1 MDTNEI
7 GNKVKDLFHKGSK
20 ATKEAPERAGDKMQ
34 DFTDKSVVKVEKYQL
49 EQKRDVKY
57 EEMGLKI
64 SQMLLEG
71 ATINFEN
78 TRDVEILNEM
88 QEEIKE
94 LSDQIREKESEL

>member
-1 MDTNEI
+1 
-7 GNKVKDLFHKGSK
+7 
-20 ATKEAPERAGDKMQ
+20 MQ

-71 ATINFEN
+71 ATRIFA
-78 TRDVEILNEM
+78 TPGDVEILNDM

-94 LSDQIREKESEL
+94 LSDQIREKEYEL

>member
-20 ATKEAPERAGDKMQ
+20 ATKEALERAGDKMQ

-78 TRDVEILNEM
+78 TRDVEIWNEM